1 MTSAEGRTRAEQLL
15 RMVHTIANRE
25 VVSTWTTNSHPF
37 LPQRPRINSAAGAIY
52 NMVSRGQSR
61 TFLDNILLRKGKYLL
76 AVRITNRVN
85 YLRSEGPPSKQS
97 TGIAGSSGEGNAVTR
112 ALREFL
118 DESTKDV
125 SLDVRERNREQKRC
139 KQW

>member
-1 MTSAEGRTRAEQLL
+1 
-15 RMVHTIANRE
+15 
-25 VVSTWTTNSHPF
+25 
-37 LPQRPRINSAAGAIY
+37 
-52 NMVSRGQSR
+52 MVSRGQSR